1 MKLKRGKSTNMSYY
15 SENQIFSQSRIATR
29 RFFLGKKL
37 FCLWSKW
44 AKKRYLTNT
53 SCVCQVAWISKR
65 SDNFYF
71 WHPML
76 LIELISISNKNSERW
91 RCFVGR
97 KLYVDSRY
105 VMSGASSFHAESLLP
120 THIDLF
126 ISDSFHISTLRALY
140 DF

>member
-1 MKLKRGKSTNMSYY
+1 M
-15 SENQIFSQSRIATR
+15 
-29 RFFLGKKL
+29 
-37 FCLWSKW
+37 
-44 AKKRYLTNT
+44 
-53 SCVCQVAWISKR
+53 V
-65 SDNFYF
+65 
-71 WHPML
+71 
-76 LIELISISNKNSERW
+76 KNSERW

-140 DF
+140 DFKKTAIVSKYESDIPNSDIITLYKCQINAGPFKVNQTRNGLFQVWNGFLRGFKIGWIRTQVLKRWVWKLSFAAEHKKEIIEK